1 MEMNI
6 KIHGKRKGV
15 SRFVDEE
22 FLRILNEIK
31 KTRLILEKDTF
42 NSLTAD
48 WRITLA
54 MSRHPLMMKIKDDVI
69 NAELHNNNK
78 RK

>member
-22 FLRILNEIK
+22 FLGILNEIK

-69 NAELHNNNK
+69 NAELNNNNK